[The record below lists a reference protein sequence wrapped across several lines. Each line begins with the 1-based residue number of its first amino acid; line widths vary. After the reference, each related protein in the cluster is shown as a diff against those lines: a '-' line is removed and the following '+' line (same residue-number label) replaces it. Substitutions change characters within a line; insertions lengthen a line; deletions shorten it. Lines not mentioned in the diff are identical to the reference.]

1 MKIKSI
7 KKIIYDSPKQFYD
20 VIEANPYNNFLIK
33 TNSSYIVSHNCNF
46 TDEVNFGAMTSDVE
60 KIKSKQ
66 KHLISQV
73 DARMQSRFMKGNKL
87 PTLNII
93 ASSKSSDQSFL
104 DSYIEMKKKNESKT
118 TLVIDEPQWVIRT
131 DKDSPIKF
139 YVAVGDKFKASE
151 ILPIDAS
158 EELVSSYRDK
168 GYNMLQ
174 VPSGYYETFKDNVE
188 LALTDIAGISTTSA
202 LKYISGVRLKEIKTA
217 DYLNP
222 FSRDVIEVGTNDDF
236 QYGDFFDLKRVK
248 ERDKSLPLYV
258 HLDMSTGSGGKGD
271 KTGIAGVW
279 ISGKVGDEA
288 HFKTAFSVSIKAPK
302 GYEISFEKNKKFIRW
317 LRAQGFKVKGVSSD
331 TFQSAQIH
339 QQLTADKFDV
349 KTISVDKLDNVSVT
363 KQKVCLPY
371 AFLKNAIY
379 EKKLTL
385 YDKCDL
391 LTDEI
396 VNLEREADGH
406 INHPENGTQGC
417 FTGDTKVRLV
427 DGRSL
432 SFLDLIDEFNQGKI
446 NYVYSFNESTQRI
459 EVKPII
465 NAWCTKKNAK
475 IMKVVLDNGEEI
487 RCTLNHRFMM
497 RDGTYKEAKDL
508 KPMDSMMPLYT
519 KLNDKGLIGY
529 RLFYEPMENEWH
541 FEHRRFASQI
551 DDAKYLVHHKNCNKL
566 DNSPTNLIWCSKERH
581 YQIHLELQV
590 GCHSKEAR
598 EKKSEKMLL
607 YHQNKDEKYLE
618 RNNLIKNKMLERSKG
633 TQAYKSREEIPKI
646 NELFNIDFESLSPED
661 KLRYRKSYHRSLQEN
676 SIIDLKKEYDLKIA
690 YIEFLEDLADV
701 YDITVQDNHNFAL
714 DAGVFVHN
722 SKDQVDA
729 LCGALWNASQN
740 IDQFSFDYGED
751 LTTIQNVSAG
761 GGLDYAQKQLTE
773 DFQSEL
779 EKMFNPAAYQ
789 RIQEENKVDKT
800 QPYMDF
806 GLGAAKPVVSKS
818 TQYAAQGIIVPW
830 W

>member
-1 MKIKSI
+1 MTNLKDLKELDNLSPEERKLALQILEEYSLKGKSQKLEDLKYKDYEEMPVDI
-7 KKIIYDSPKQFYD
+7 ETFLYDKQYLGNGLINAEGKFTVFPYWVETLKKIFPNNIDTAYNTLVLTGGIGLGKSFMAVLCIAYLLHRMLCLKDPYLYYGLQPIDKITFSFINVTIDAAKGVGWDKIQQLFQSSPWFMNHGTVSGRSEKVWVPQKRIELVVGSSNN
-20 VIEANPYNNFLIK
+20 VIIGRALF
-33 TNSSYIVSHNCNF
+33 SNF

-60 KIKSKQ
+60 KIKAKQ

-151 ILPIDAS
+151 ILPIDAP

-222 FSRDVIEVGTNDDF
+222 FSRDAIEVGTNDDF

-288 HFKTAFSVSIKAPK
+288 HFKAAFSVSIKAPK

-349 KTISVDKLDNVSVT
+349 KTISVDRLDNVSGT

-406 INHPENGTQGC
+406 INHPENGTQG
-417 FTGDTKVRLV
+417 
-427 DGRSL
+427 
-432 SFLDLIDEFNQGKI
+432 
-446 NYVYSFNESTQRI
+446 
-459 EVKPII
+459 
-465 NAWCTKKNAK
+465 
-475 IMKVVLDNGEEI
+475 
-487 RCTLNHRFMM
+487 
-497 RDGTYKEAKDL
+497 
-508 KPMDSMMPLYT
+508 
-519 KLNDKGLIGY
+519 
-529 RLFYEPMENEWH
+529 
-541 FEHRRFASQI
+541 
-551 DDAKYLVHHKNCNKL
+551 
-566 DNSPTNLIWCSKERH
+566 
-581 YQIHLELQV
+581 
-590 GCHSKEAR
+590 
-598 EKKSEKMLL
+598 
-607 YHQNKDEKYLE
+607 
-618 RNNLIKNKMLERSKG
+618 
-633 TQAYKSREEIPKI
+633 
-646 NELFNIDFESLSPED
+646 
-661 KLRYRKSYHRSLQEN
+661 
-676 SIIDLKKEYDLKIA
+676 
-690 YIEFLEDLADV
+690 
-701 YDITVQDNHNFAL
+701 
-714 DAGVFVHN
+714 
-722 SKDQVDA
+722 SKDQIDA

-751 LTTIQNVSAG
+751 LTAIQNVSAS

-806 GLGAAKPVVSKS
+806 GLGSAKPVVSKS